1 MDTVISNKYS
11 SVLNEL
17 DIEVSK
23 KLEGEYT
30 VDEIISQ
37 FKNFFFNKM
46 FLDITAIKDYKD
58 LTNLQKLSMSIDMD
72 KVILLLDKDDSISS
86 SEPFLAK
93 LVNMGIYNFTKDQNN
108 LMYLYTNPNVYRDVA
123 YLQKIDTG
131 ENNNTTT
138 DSSYS
143 VSNKRII
150 GIKNITDSAGATS
163 LIYMLKKVLSSYYS
177 VMALEVD
184 KRDLTYFKDKDT
196 LTVKDDEINNIISK
210 YNSIDIFLLDL
221 NKSNK
226 DYLCTDVLYLVE
238 PSILKLNKLA
248 IINPKII
255 NDIKGKKVSDVE
267 LAESVFG
274 IEPNEAIVHSV
285 LVNYL
290 ANQRQGTQSTKTRA
304 EVRGGG
310 RKPWRQKGTGR
321 ARQGSIRAP
330 QWIKG
335 GIALGP
341 KPRSYRYTVNKKER
355 RLALKSALSYKV
367 IDKEL
372 IIVDDIKFE
381 TSKTK
386 EMMNFLKTLNI
397 VNEKVLIVLTELDEN
412 ICLSSR
418 NMGNVK
424 VIRTDEVNTL
434 DVVTADKMVI
444 TASALN
450 KLQEALSNE

>member
-46 FLDITAIKDYKD
+46 FLDITSIKDYKD

-72 KVILLLDKDDSISS
+72 KVILLLDKDDSISD

-138 DSSYS
+138 DSSHS

-226 DYLCTDVLYLVE
+226 EYLCTDVLYLVE

-255 NDIKGKKVSDVE
+255 NDIKGKKVVLNKSLLSESEIADFEVETRIKVYYNIPPLNDKKDNSDILSPLLE
-267 LAESVFG
+267 KLGYIKKSE
-274 IEPNEAIVHSV
+274 EKE
-285 LVNYL
+285 
-290 ANQRQGTQSTKTRA
+290 K
-304 EVRGGG
+304 
-310 RKPWRQKGTGR
+310 KK
-321 ARQGSIRAP
+321 SIF
-330 QWIKG
+330 
-335 GIALGP
+335 
-341 KPRSYRYTVNKKER
+341 
-355 RLALKSALSYKV
+355 
-367 IDKEL
+367 D
-372 IIVDDIKFE
+372 
-381 TSKTK
+381 
-386 EMMNFLKTLNI
+386 FLKF
-397 VNEKVLIVLTELDEN
+397 K
-412 ICLSSR
+412 
-418 NMGNVK
+418 
-424 VIRTDEVNTL
+424 
-434 DVVTADKMVI
+434 
-444 TASALN
+444 
-450 KLQEALSNE
+450 

>member
-72 KVILLLDKDDSISS
+72 KVILLLDKDDSISD
-86 SEPFLAK
+86 SEQFLAK

-108 LMYLYTNPNVYRDVA
+108 LMYLYTNPNIYRDVA

-138 DSSYS
+138 DSSHS

-196 LTVKDDEINNIISK
+196 LTVKDDEINNIINK

-255 NDIKGKKVSDVE
+255 NDIKGKKVVLNKSLLSESEIADFEVETRIKVYYNIPPLNDKKDNSDILSPLLE
-267 LAESVFG
+267 KLGYIKKRE
-274 IEPNEAIVHSV
+274 E
-285 LVNYL
+285 
-290 ANQRQGTQSTKTRA
+290 TK
-304 EVRGGG
+304 
-310 RKPWRQKGTGR
+310 KKK
-321 ARQGSIRAP
+321 SIF
-330 QWIKG
+330 
-335 GIALGP
+335 
-341 KPRSYRYTVNKKER
+341 
-355 RLALKSALSYKV
+355 
-367 IDKEL
+367 D
-372 IIVDDIKFE
+372 
-381 TSKTK
+381 
-386 EMMNFLKTLNI
+386 FLKF
-397 VNEKVLIVLTELDEN
+397 K
-412 ICLSSR
+412 
-418 NMGNVK
+418 
-424 VIRTDEVNTL
+424 
-434 DVVTADKMVI
+434 
-444 TASALN
+444 
-450 KLQEALSNE
+450 

>member
-72 KVILLLDKDDSISS
+72 KVILLLDKDDSISD

-108 LMYLYTNPNVYRDVA
+108 LMYLYTNPNIYRDVA

-138 DSSYS
+138 DSSHS

-196 LTVKDDEINNIISK
+196 LTVKDDEINNIINK

-226 DYLCTDVLYLVE
+226 EYLCTDVLYLVE

-255 NDIKGKKVSDVE
+255 NDIKGKKVVLNKSLLSESEIADFEVETRIKVYYNIPPLNDKKDNSDILSPLLE
-267 LAESVFG
+267 KLGYIKKSE
-274 IEPNEAIVHSV
+274 ETE
-285 LVNYL
+285 
-290 ANQRQGTQSTKTRA
+290 K
-304 EVRGGG
+304 
-310 RKPWRQKGTGR
+310 KK
-321 ARQGSIRAP
+321 SIF
-330 QWIKG
+330 
-335 GIALGP
+335 
-341 KPRSYRYTVNKKER
+341 
-355 RLALKSALSYKV
+355 
-367 IDKEL
+367 D
-372 IIVDDIKFE
+372 
-381 TSKTK
+381 
-386 EMMNFLKTLNI
+386 FLKL
-397 VNEKVLIVLTELDEN
+397 K
-412 ICLSSR
+412 
-418 NMGNVK
+418 
-424 VIRTDEVNTL
+424 
-434 DVVTADKMVI
+434 
-444 TASALN
+444 
-450 KLQEALSNE
+450 

>member
-72 KVILLLDKDDSISS
+72 KVILLLDKDDSISD

-138 DSSYS
+138 DSSHS

-226 DYLCTDVLYLVE
+226 EYLCTDVLYLVE

-255 NDIKGKKVSDVE
+255 NDIKGKKVVLNKSLLSESEIADFEVETRIKVYYNIPPLSDKKDNSDILSPLLE
-267 LAESVFG
+267 KLGYIKKSE
-274 IEPNEAIVHSV
+274 ETE
-285 LVNYL
+285 
-290 ANQRQGTQSTKTRA
+290 K
-304 EVRGGG
+304 
-310 RKPWRQKGTGR
+310 KK
-321 ARQGSIRAP
+321 SIF
-330 QWIKG
+330 
-335 GIALGP
+335 
-341 KPRSYRYTVNKKER
+341 
-355 RLALKSALSYKV
+355 
-367 IDKEL
+367 D
-372 IIVDDIKFE
+372 
-381 TSKTK
+381 
-386 EMMNFLKTLNI
+386 FLKF
-397 VNEKVLIVLTELDEN
+397 K
-412 ICLSSR
+412 
-418 NMGNVK
+418 
-424 VIRTDEVNTL
+424 
-434 DVVTADKMVI
+434 
-444 TASALN
+444 
-450 KLQEALSNE
+450 

>member
-72 KVILLLDKDDSISS
+72 KVILLLDKDDSISD

-108 LMYLYTNPNVYRDVA
+108 LMYLYTNPNVYRDVT

-138 DSSYS
+138 DSSHS

-196 LTVKDDEINNIISK
+196 LTVKDDEINNIINK

-255 NDIKGKKVSDVE
+255 NDIKGKKVVLNKSLLSESEIADFEVETRIKVYYNIPPLNDKKDNSDILSPLLE
-267 LAESVFG
+267 KLGYIKKSE
-274 IEPNEAIVHSV
+274 ETE
-285 LVNYL
+285 
-290 ANQRQGTQSTKTRA
+290 K
-304 EVRGGG
+304 
-310 RKPWRQKGTGR
+310 KK
-321 ARQGSIRAP
+321 SIF
-330 QWIKG
+330 
-335 GIALGP
+335 
-341 KPRSYRYTVNKKER
+341 
-355 RLALKSALSYKV
+355 
-367 IDKEL
+367 D
-372 IIVDDIKFE
+372 
-381 TSKTK
+381 
-386 EMMNFLKTLNI
+386 FLKL
-397 VNEKVLIVLTELDEN
+397 K
-412 ICLSSR
+412 
-418 NMGNVK
+418 
-424 VIRTDEVNTL
+424 
-434 DVVTADKMVI
+434 
-444 TASALN
+444 
-450 KLQEALSNE
+450 

>member
-72 KVILLLDKDDSISS
+72 KVILLLDKDDSISD

-108 LMYLYTNPNVYRDVA
+108 LMYLYTNPNIYRDVA

-138 DSSYS
+138 DSSHS

-255 NDIKGKKVSDVE
+255 NDIKGKKVVLNKSLLSESEIADFEVETKIKVYYNIPPLNDKKDNSDILSPLLE
-267 LAESVFG
+267 KLGYIKKSE
-274 IEPNEAIVHSV
+274 ETE
-285 LVNYL
+285 
-290 ANQRQGTQSTKTRA
+290 K
-304 EVRGGG
+304 
-310 RKPWRQKGTGR
+310 KK
-321 ARQGSIRAP
+321 SIF
-330 QWIKG
+330 
-335 GIALGP
+335 
-341 KPRSYRYTVNKKER
+341 
-355 RLALKSALSYKV
+355 
-367 IDKEL
+367 D
-372 IIVDDIKFE
+372 
-381 TSKTK
+381 
-386 EMMNFLKTLNI
+386 FLKL
-397 VNEKVLIVLTELDEN
+397 K
-412 ICLSSR
+412 
-418 NMGNVK
+418 
-424 VIRTDEVNTL
+424 
-434 DVVTADKMVI
+434 
-444 TASALN
+444 
-450 KLQEALSNE
+450 

>member
-11 SVLNEL
+11 SILNEL

-72 KVILLLDKDDSISS
+72 KVILLLDKDDSISD
-86 SEPFLAK
+86 SESFLAK

-138 DSSYS
+138 DSSHS

-255 NDIKGKKVSDVE
+255 NDIKGKKVVLNKSLLSESEIADFEVETRIKVYYNIPPLNDKKDNSDILSPLLE
-267 LAESVFG
+267 KLGYIKKSE
-274 IEPNEAIVHSV
+274 ETE
-285 LVNYL
+285 
-290 ANQRQGTQSTKTRA
+290 K
-304 EVRGGG
+304 
-310 RKPWRQKGTGR
+310 KK
-321 ARQGSIRAP
+321 SIF
-330 QWIKG
+330 
-335 GIALGP
+335 
-341 KPRSYRYTVNKKER
+341 
-355 RLALKSALSYKV
+355 
-367 IDKEL
+367 D
-372 IIVDDIKFE
+372 
-381 TSKTK
+381 
-386 EMMNFLKTLNI
+386 FLKL
-397 VNEKVLIVLTELDEN
+397 K
-412 ICLSSR
+412 
-418 NMGNVK
+418 
-424 VIRTDEVNTL
+424 
-434 DVVTADKMVI
+434 
-444 TASALN
+444 
-450 KLQEALSNE
+450 

>member
-72 KVILLLDKDDSISS
+72 KVILLLDKDDSISD

-123 YLQKIDTG
+123 YLQKIDAG

-138 DSSYS
+138 DSSHS

-255 NDIKGKKVSDVE
+255 NDIKGKKVVLNKSLLSESEIADFEVETRIKVYYNIPPLNDKKDNSDILSPLLE
-267 LAESVFG
+267 KLGYIKKSE
-274 IEPNEAIVHSV
+274 ETE
-285 LVNYL
+285 
-290 ANQRQGTQSTKTRA
+290 K
-304 EVRGGG
+304 
-310 RKPWRQKGTGR
+310 KK
-321 ARQGSIRAP
+321 SIF
-330 QWIKG
+330 
-335 GIALGP
+335 
-341 KPRSYRYTVNKKER
+341 
-355 RLALKSALSYKV
+355 
-367 IDKEL
+367 D
-372 IIVDDIKFE
+372 
-381 TSKTK
+381 
-386 EMMNFLKTLNI
+386 FLKL
-397 VNEKVLIVLTELDEN
+397 K
-412 ICLSSR
+412 
-418 NMGNVK
+418 
-424 VIRTDEVNTL
+424 
-434 DVVTADKMVI
+434 
-444 TASALN
+444 
-450 KLQEALSNE
+450 

>member
-72 KVILLLDKDDSISS
+72 KVILLLDKDDSISD

-108 LMYLYTNPNVYRDVA
+108 LMYLYTSPNVYRDVA

-138 DSSYS
+138 DSSHS

-255 NDIKGKKVSDVE
+255 NDIKGKKVVLNKSLLSESEIADFEVETRIKVYYNIPPLNDKKDNSDILSPLLE
-267 LAESVFG
+267 KLGYIKKSE
-274 IEPNEAIVHSV
+274 ETE
-285 LVNYL
+285 
-290 ANQRQGTQSTKTRA
+290 K
-304 EVRGGG
+304 
-310 RKPWRQKGTGR
+310 KK
-321 ARQGSIRAP
+321 SIF
-330 QWIKG
+330 
-335 GIALGP
+335 
-341 KPRSYRYTVNKKER
+341 
-355 RLALKSALSYKV
+355 
-367 IDKEL
+367 D
-372 IIVDDIKFE
+372 
-381 TSKTK
+381 
-386 EMMNFLKTLNI
+386 FLKL
-397 VNEKVLIVLTELDEN
+397 K
-412 ICLSSR
+412 
-418 NMGNVK
+418 
-424 VIRTDEVNTL
+424 
-434 DVVTADKMVI
+434 
-444 TASALN
+444 
-450 KLQEALSNE
+450 

>member
-72 KVILLLDKDDSISS
+72 KVILLLDKDDSISD

-138 DSSYS
+138 DSSHS

-226 DYLCTDVLYLVE
+226 EYLCTDVLYLVE

-255 NDIKGKKVSDVE
+255 NDIKGKKVILNKSLLSESEIADFEVETRIKVYYNIPPLNDKKDNSDILSPLLE
-267 LAESVFG
+267 KLGYIKKSE
-274 IEPNEAIVHSV
+274 E
-285 LVNYL
+285 
-290 ANQRQGTQSTKTRA
+290 TK
-304 EVRGGG
+304 
-310 RKPWRQKGTGR
+310 KKK
-321 ARQGSIRAP
+321 SIF
-330 QWIKG
+330 
-335 GIALGP
+335 
-341 KPRSYRYTVNKKER
+341 
-355 RLALKSALSYKV
+355 
-367 IDKEL
+367 D
-372 IIVDDIKFE
+372 
-381 TSKTK
+381 
-386 EMMNFLKTLNI
+386 FLKL
-397 VNEKVLIVLTELDEN
+397 K
-412 ICLSSR
+412 
-418 NMGNVK
+418 
-424 VIRTDEVNTL
+424 
-434 DVVTADKMVI
+434 
-444 TASALN
+444 
-450 KLQEALSNE
+450 

>member
-72 KVILLLDKDDSISS
+72 KVILLLDKDDSISD
-86 SEPFLAK
+86 SEQFLAK

-108 LMYLYTNPNVYRDVA
+108 LMYLYTNPNIYRDVA

-138 DSSYS
+138 DSSHS

-196 LTVKDDEINNIISK
+196 LTVKDDEINNIINK

-255 NDIKGKKVSDVE
+255 NDIKGKKVVLNKSLLSESEIADFEVETRIKVYYNIPPLNDKKDNSDILSPLLE
-267 LAESVFG
+267 KLGYIKKSE
-274 IEPNEAIVHSV
+274 ETE
-285 LVNYL
+285 
-290 ANQRQGTQSTKTRA
+290 K
-304 EVRGGG
+304 
-310 RKPWRQKGTGR
+310 KK
-321 ARQGSIRAP
+321 SIF
-330 QWIKG
+330 
-335 GIALGP
+335 
-341 KPRSYRYTVNKKER
+341 
-355 RLALKSALSYKV
+355 
-367 IDKEL
+367 D
-372 IIVDDIKFE
+372 
-381 TSKTK
+381 
-386 EMMNFLKTLNI
+386 FLKF
-397 VNEKVLIVLTELDEN
+397 K
-412 ICLSSR
+412 
-418 NMGNVK
+418 
-424 VIRTDEVNTL
+424 
-434 DVVTADKMVI
+434 
-444 TASALN
+444 
-450 KLQEALSNE
+450 

>member
-72 KVILLLDKDDSISS
+72 KVILLLDKDDNISD

-138 DSSYS
+138 DSSHS

-226 DYLCTDVLYLVE
+226 EYLCTDVLYLVE

-255 NDIKGKKVSDVE
+255 NDIKGKKVVLNKSLLSESEIADFEVETRIKVYYNIPPLNDKKDNSDILSPLLE
-267 LAESVFG
+267 KLGYIKKSE
-274 IEPNEAIVHSV
+274 ETE
-285 LVNYL
+285 
-290 ANQRQGTQSTKTRA
+290 K
-304 EVRGGG
+304 
-310 RKPWRQKGTGR
+310 KK
-321 ARQGSIRAP
+321 SIF
-330 QWIKG
+330 
-335 GIALGP
+335 
-341 KPRSYRYTVNKKER
+341 
-355 RLALKSALSYKV
+355 
-367 IDKEL
+367 D
-372 IIVDDIKFE
+372 
-381 TSKTK
+381 
-386 EMMNFLKTLNI
+386 FLKF
-397 VNEKVLIVLTELDEN
+397 K
-412 ICLSSR
+412 
-418 NMGNVK
+418 
-424 VIRTDEVNTL
+424 
-434 DVVTADKMVI
+434 
-444 TASALN
+444 
-450 KLQEALSNE
+450 

>member
-72 KVILLLDKDDSISS
+72 KVILLLDKDDSISD

-255 NDIKGKKVSDVE
+255 NDIKGKKVVLNKSLLSESEIADFEVE
-267 LAESVFG
+267 TRIKVYYNIPPLNDKKDNS
-274 IEPNEAIVHSV
+274 NV
-285 LVNYL
+285 LSPLLEKLGYIKK
-290 ANQRQGTQSTKTRA
+290 SEETK
-304 EVRGGG
+304 
-310 RKPWRQKGTGR
+310 KKK
-321 ARQGSIRAP
+321 SIF
-330 QWIKG
+330 
-335 GIALGP
+335 
-341 KPRSYRYTVNKKER
+341 
-355 RLALKSALSYKV
+355 
-367 IDKEL
+367 D
-372 IIVDDIKFE
+372 
-381 TSKTK
+381 
-386 EMMNFLKTLNI
+386 FLKL
-397 VNEKVLIVLTELDEN
+397 K
-412 ICLSSR
+412 
-418 NMGNVK
+418 
-424 VIRTDEVNTL
+424 
-434 DVVTADKMVI
+434 
-444 TASALN
+444 
-450 KLQEALSNE
+450 

>member
-58 LTNLQKLSMSIDMD
+58 LTTLQKLSMSIDMD
-72 KVILLLDKDDSISS
+72 KVILLLDKDDSISD

-138 DSSYS
+138 DSSHS

-226 DYLCTDVLYLVE
+226 EYLCTDVLYLVE

-255 NDIKGKKVSDVE
+255 NDIKGKKVVLNKSLLSESEIADFEVETRIKVYYNIPPLNDKKDNSDILSPLLE
-267 LAESVFG
+267 KLGYIKKSE
-274 IEPNEAIVHSV
+274 ETE
-285 LVNYL
+285 
-290 ANQRQGTQSTKTRA
+290 K
-304 EVRGGG
+304 
-310 RKPWRQKGTGR
+310 KK
-321 ARQGSIRAP
+321 SIF
-330 QWIKG
+330 
-335 GIALGP
+335 
-341 KPRSYRYTVNKKER
+341 
-355 RLALKSALSYKV
+355 
-367 IDKEL
+367 D
-372 IIVDDIKFE
+372 
-381 TSKTK
+381 
-386 EMMNFLKTLNI
+386 FLKL
-397 VNEKVLIVLTELDEN
+397 K
-412 ICLSSR
+412 
-418 NMGNVK
+418 
-424 VIRTDEVNTL
+424 
-434 DVVTADKMVI
+434 
-444 TASALN
+444 
-450 KLQEALSNE
+450 

>member
-72 KVILLLDKDDSISS
+72 KVILLLDKDDSISN

-138 DSSYS
+138 DSSHS

-226 DYLCTDVLYLVE
+226 EYLCTDVLYLVE

-255 NDIKGKKVSDVE
+255 NDIKGKKVVLNKSILSESEIADFEVETRIKVYYNIPPLNDKKDNSDILSPLLE
-267 LAESVFG
+267 KLGYIKKSE
-274 IEPNEAIVHSV
+274 ETE
-285 LVNYL
+285 
-290 ANQRQGTQSTKTRA
+290 K
-304 EVRGGG
+304 
-310 RKPWRQKGTGR
+310 KK
-321 ARQGSIRAP
+321 SIF
-330 QWIKG
+330 
-335 GIALGP
+335 
-341 KPRSYRYTVNKKER
+341 
-355 RLALKSALSYKV
+355 
-367 IDKEL
+367 D
-372 IIVDDIKFE
+372 
-381 TSKTK
+381 
-386 EMMNFLKTLNI
+386 FLKL
-397 VNEKVLIVLTELDEN
+397 K
-412 ICLSSR
+412 
-418 NMGNVK
+418 
-424 VIRTDEVNTL
+424 
-434 DVVTADKMVI
+434 
-444 TASALN
+444 
-450 KLQEALSNE
+450 

>member
-72 KVILLLDKDDSISS
+72 KVILLLDKDDSISD

-138 DSSYS
+138 DSSHS

-196 LTVKDDEINNIISK
+196 LTVKDDEINNIICK

-226 DYLCTDVLYLVE
+226 EYLCTDVLYLVE

-248 IINPKII
+248 MINPKII
-255 NDIKGKKVSDVE
+255 NDIKGKKVVLNKSLLSEPEIADFEVETRIKVYYNIPPLNDKKDNSDILSPLLE
-267 LAESVFG
+267 KLGYIKKSE
-274 IEPNEAIVHSV
+274 ETE
-285 LVNYL
+285 
-290 ANQRQGTQSTKTRA
+290 K
-304 EVRGGG
+304 
-310 RKPWRQKGTGR
+310 KK
-321 ARQGSIRAP
+321 SIF
-330 QWIKG
+330 
-335 GIALGP
+335 
-341 KPRSYRYTVNKKER
+341 
-355 RLALKSALSYKV
+355 
-367 IDKEL
+367 D
-372 IIVDDIKFE
+372 
-381 TSKTK
+381 
-386 EMMNFLKTLNI
+386 FLKF
-397 VNEKVLIVLTELDEN
+397 K
-412 ICLSSR
+412 
-418 NMGNVK
+418 
-424 VIRTDEVNTL
+424 
-434 DVVTADKMVI
+434 
-444 TASALN
+444 
-450 KLQEALSNE
+450 

>member
-72 KVILLLDKDDSISS
+72 KVILLLDKDDSISD

-108 LMYLYTNPNVYRDVA
+108 LMYLYTNPNIYRDVA

-138 DSSYS
+138 DSSHS

-150 GIKNITDSAGATS
+150 GIKNITDSAGSTS

-177 VMALEVD
+177 VMVLEVN
-184 KRDLTYFKDKDT
+184 KRDFTYFKDNDA
-196 LTVKDDEINNIISK
+196 LTVKEDEISNVMDK
-210 YNSIDIFLLDL
+210 YNNIDIFLLDL

-226 DYLCTDVLYLVE
+226 DYLCTDVLYLIE

-248 IINPKII
+248 MLNPKLI
-255 NDIKGKKVSDVE
+255 NDIKGKMVVLNK
-267 LAESVFG
+267 
-274 IEPNEAIVHSV
+274 SV
-285 LVNYL
+285 LSKSEQ
-290 ANQRQGTQSTKTRA
+290 ADF
-304 EVRGGG
+304 EVE
-310 RKPWRQKGTGR
+310 TG
-321 ARQGSIRAP
+321 
-330 QWIKG
+330 IKVFYN
-335 GIALGP
+335 IPPLNDKKDNSDILLPLLEKLG
-341 KPRSYRYTVNKKER
+341 YIKKEEEQEKK
-355 RLALKSALSYKV
+355 KS
-367 IDKEL
+367 IFD
-372 IIVDDIKFE
+372 
-381 TSKTK
+381 
-386 EMMNFLKTLNI
+386 FLKF
-397 VNEKVLIVLTELDEN
+397 K
-412 ICLSSR
+412 
-418 NMGNVK
+418 
-424 VIRTDEVNTL
+424 
-434 DVVTADKMVI
+434 
-444 TASALN
+444 
-450 KLQEALSNE
+450 

>member
-72 KVILLLDKDDSISS
+72 KVILLLDKDDSISD

-108 LMYLYTNPNVYRDVA
+108 LMYLYTNPNIYRDVA

-138 DSSYS
+138 DSSHS

-177 VMALEVD
+177 VMAFEVD

-196 LTVKDDEINNIISK
+196 LTVKDDEINNIINK

-255 NDIKGKKVSDVE
+255 NDIKGKKVVLNKSLLSESEIADFEVETRIKVYYNIPPLNDKKDNSDILSPLLE
-267 LAESVFG
+267 KLGYIKKSE
-274 IEPNEAIVHSV
+274 ETE
-285 LVNYL
+285 
-290 ANQRQGTQSTKTRA
+290 K
-304 EVRGGG
+304 
-310 RKPWRQKGTGR
+310 KK
-321 ARQGSIRAP
+321 SIF
-330 QWIKG
+330 
-335 GIALGP
+335 
-341 KPRSYRYTVNKKER
+341 
-355 RLALKSALSYKV
+355 
-367 IDKEL
+367 D
-372 IIVDDIKFE
+372 
-381 TSKTK
+381 
-386 EMMNFLKTLNI
+386 FLKL
-397 VNEKVLIVLTELDEN
+397 K
-412 ICLSSR
+412 
-418 NMGNVK
+418 
-424 VIRTDEVNTL
+424 
-434 DVVTADKMVI
+434 
-444 TASALN
+444 
-450 KLQEALSNE
+450 

>member
-72 KVILLLDKDDSISS
+72 KVILLLDKDDSISD

-108 LMYLYTNPNVYRDVA
+108 LMYLYTNPNIYRDVA

-138 DSSYS
+138 DSSHS

-196 LTVKDDEINNIISK
+196 LTVKDDEINNIINK

-255 NDIKGKKVSDVE
+255 NDIKGKKVVLNKSLLSESEIADFEVE
-267 LAESVFG
+267 TRIKVYYNIPPLNDKKDNS
-274 IEPNEAIVHSV
+274 NV
-285 LVNYL
+285 LSPLLEKLGYIKK
-290 ANQRQGTQSTKTRA
+290 SEETK
-304 EVRGGG
+304 
-310 RKPWRQKGTGR
+310 KKK
-321 ARQGSIRAP
+321 SIF
-330 QWIKG
+330 
-335 GIALGP
+335 
-341 KPRSYRYTVNKKER
+341 
-355 RLALKSALSYKV
+355 
-367 IDKEL
+367 D
-372 IIVDDIKFE
+372 
-381 TSKTK
+381 
-386 EMMNFLKTLNI
+386 FLKF
-397 VNEKVLIVLTELDEN
+397 K
-412 ICLSSR
+412 
-418 NMGNVK
+418 
-424 VIRTDEVNTL
+424 
-434 DVVTADKMVI
+434 
-444 TASALN
+444 
-450 KLQEALSNE
+450 

>member
-72 KVILLLDKDDSISS
+72 KVILLLDKDDSISD

-138 DSSYS
+138 DSSHS

-150 GIKNITDSAGATS
+150 GIKNITDSAGSTS
-163 LIYMLKKVLSSYYS
+163 LIKMLKKVLSSNYS
-177 VMALEVD
+177 VMVLEVN
-184 KRDLTYFKDKDT
+184 KRDFTYFKDNDA
-196 LTVKDDEINNIISK
+196 LTVKEDEISNVMDK
-210 YNSIDIFLLDL
+210 YNNIDIFLLDL

-226 DYLCTDVLYLVE
+226 DYLCTDVLYLIE

-248 IINPKII
+248 MLNPKLI
-255 NDIKGKKVSDVE
+255 NDIKGKMVVLNK
-267 LAESVFG
+267 
-274 IEPNEAIVHSV
+274 SV
-285 LVNYL
+285 LSKSEQ
-290 ANQRQGTQSTKTRA
+290 ADF
-304 EVRGGG
+304 EVE
-310 RKPWRQKGTGR
+310 TG
-321 ARQGSIRAP
+321 
-330 QWIKG
+330 IKVFYN
-335 GIALGP
+335 IPPLNDKKDNSDILLPLLEKLG
-341 KPRSYRYTVNKKER
+341 YIKKE
-355 RLALKSALSYKV
+355 
-367 IDKEL
+367 E
-372 IIVDDIKFE
+372 E
-381 TSKTK
+381 Q
-386 EMMNFLKTLNI
+386 
-397 VNEKVLIVLTELDEN
+397 EK
-412 ICLSSR
+412 
-418 NMGNVK
+418 K
-424 VIRTDEVNTL
+424 IRSD
-434 DVVTADKMVI
+434 
-444 TASALN
+444 
-450 KLQEALSNE
+450 

>member
-72 KVILLLDKDDSISS
+72 KVILLLDKDDSISN

-108 LMYLYTNPNVYRDVA
+108 LMYLYTNPNIYRDVA

-138 DSSYS
+138 DSSHS

-226 DYLCTDVLYLVE
+226 EYLCTDVLYLVE

-255 NDIKGKKVSDVE
+255 NDIKGKKVVLNKSLLSESEIADFEVETRIKVYYNIPPLNDKKDNSDILSPLLE
-267 LAESVFG
+267 KLGYIKKSE
-274 IEPNEAIVHSV
+274 ETE
-285 LVNYL
+285 
-290 ANQRQGTQSTKTRA
+290 K
-304 EVRGGG
+304 
-310 RKPWRQKGTGR
+310 KK
-321 ARQGSIRAP
+321 SIF
-330 QWIKG
+330 
-335 GIALGP
+335 
-341 KPRSYRYTVNKKER
+341 
-355 RLALKSALSYKV
+355 
-367 IDKEL
+367 D
-372 IIVDDIKFE
+372 
-381 TSKTK
+381 
-386 EMMNFLKTLNI
+386 FLKL
-397 VNEKVLIVLTELDEN
+397 K
-412 ICLSSR
+412 
-418 NMGNVK
+418 
-424 VIRTDEVNTL
+424 
-434 DVVTADKMVI
+434 
-444 TASALN
+444 
-450 KLQEALSNE
+450 

>member
-72 KVILLLDKDDSISS
+72 KVILLLDKDDSISD

-138 DSSYS
+138 DSSHS

-196 LTVKDDEINNIISK
+196 LTVKDDEINNIINM

-255 NDIKGKKVSDVE
+255 NDIKGKKVVLNKSILSESEIADFEVETRIKVYYNIPPLNDKKDNSDILSPLLE
-267 LAESVFG
+267 KLGYIKKSE
-274 IEPNEAIVHSV
+274 ETE
-285 LVNYL
+285 
-290 ANQRQGTQSTKTRA
+290 K
-304 EVRGGG
+304 
-310 RKPWRQKGTGR
+310 KK
-321 ARQGSIRAP
+321 SIF
-330 QWIKG
+330 
-335 GIALGP
+335 
-341 KPRSYRYTVNKKER
+341 
-355 RLALKSALSYKV
+355 
-367 IDKEL
+367 D
-372 IIVDDIKFE
+372 
-381 TSKTK
+381 
-386 EMMNFLKTLNI
+386 FLKL
-397 VNEKVLIVLTELDEN
+397 K
-412 ICLSSR
+412 
-418 NMGNVK
+418 
-424 VIRTDEVNTL
+424 
-434 DVVTADKMVI
+434 
-444 TASALN
+444 
-450 KLQEALSNE
+450 

>member
-72 KVILLLDKDDSISS
+72 KVILLLDKDDSISD

-255 NDIKGKKVSDVE
+255 NDIKGKKVVLNKSLLSESEIADFEVETRIKVYYNIPPLNDKKDNSDILSPLLE
-267 LAESVFG
+267 KLGYIKKSE
-274 IEPNEAIVHSV
+274 EKE
-285 LVNYL
+285 
-290 ANQRQGTQSTKTRA
+290 K
-304 EVRGGG
+304 
-310 RKPWRQKGTGR
+310 KK
-321 ARQGSIRAP
+321 SIF
-330 QWIKG
+330 
-335 GIALGP
+335 
-341 KPRSYRYTVNKKER
+341 
-355 RLALKSALSYKV
+355 
-367 IDKEL
+367 D
-372 IIVDDIKFE
+372 
-381 TSKTK
+381 
-386 EMMNFLKTLNI
+386 FLKL
-397 VNEKVLIVLTELDEN
+397 K
-412 ICLSSR
+412 
-418 NMGNVK
+418 
-424 VIRTDEVNTL
+424 
-434 DVVTADKMVI
+434 
-444 TASALN
+444 
-450 KLQEALSNE
+450 

>member
-72 KVILLLDKDDSISS
+72 KVILLLDKDDSISD

-196 LTVKDDEINNIISK
+196 LTVKDDEINNIINK

-255 NDIKGKKVSDVE
+255 NDIKGKKVVLNKSLLSESEIADFEVETRIKVYYNIPPLNDKKDNSDILSPLLE
-267 LAESVFG
+267 KLGYIKKSE
-274 IEPNEAIVHSV
+274 ETE
-285 LVNYL
+285 
-290 ANQRQGTQSTKTRA
+290 K
-304 EVRGGG
+304 
-310 RKPWRQKGTGR
+310 KK
-321 ARQGSIRAP
+321 SIF
-330 QWIKG
+330 
-335 GIALGP
+335 
-341 KPRSYRYTVNKKER
+341 
-355 RLALKSALSYKV
+355 
-367 IDKEL
+367 D
-372 IIVDDIKFE
+372 
-381 TSKTK
+381 
-386 EMMNFLKTLNI
+386 FLKL
-397 VNEKVLIVLTELDEN
+397 K
-412 ICLSSR
+412 
-418 NMGNVK
+418 
-424 VIRTDEVNTL
+424 
-434 DVVTADKMVI
+434 
-444 TASALN
+444 
-450 KLQEALSNE
+450 

>member
-1 MDTVISNKYS
+1 MDTVISNKYN

-72 KVILLLDKDDSISS
+72 KVILLLDKDDSISD

-138 DSSYS
+138 DSSHS

-255 NDIKGKKVSDVE
+255 NDIKGKKVVLNKSLLSESEIADFEVETRIKVYYNIPPLNDKKDNSDILSPLLE
-267 LAESVFG
+267 KLGYIKKSE
-274 IEPNEAIVHSV
+274 ETE
-285 LVNYL
+285 
-290 ANQRQGTQSTKTRA
+290 K
-304 EVRGGG
+304 
-310 RKPWRQKGTGR
+310 KK
-321 ARQGSIRAP
+321 SIF
-330 QWIKG
+330 
-335 GIALGP
+335 
-341 KPRSYRYTVNKKER
+341 
-355 RLALKSALSYKV
+355 
-367 IDKEL
+367 D
-372 IIVDDIKFE
+372 
-381 TSKTK
+381 
-386 EMMNFLKTLNI
+386 FLKL
-397 VNEKVLIVLTELDEN
+397 K
-412 ICLSSR
+412 
-418 NMGNVK
+418 
-424 VIRTDEVNTL
+424 
-434 DVVTADKMVI
+434 
-444 TASALN
+444 
-450 KLQEALSNE
+450 

>member
-37 FKNFFFNKM
+37 FKNLFFNKM

-72 KVILLLDKDDSISS
+72 KVILLLDKDDSISD
-86 SEPFLAK
+86 SESFLAK

-138 DSSYS
+138 DSSHS

-226 DYLCTDVLYLVE
+226 EYLCTDVLYLVE

-255 NDIKGKKVSDVE
+255 NDIKGKKVVLNKSLLSESEIADFEVETRIKVYYNIPPLNDKKDNSDILSPLLE
-267 LAESVFG
+267 KLGYIKKSE
-274 IEPNEAIVHSV
+274 ETE
-285 LVNYL
+285 
-290 ANQRQGTQSTKTRA
+290 K
-304 EVRGGG
+304 
-310 RKPWRQKGTGR
+310 KK
-321 ARQGSIRAP
+321 SIF
-330 QWIKG
+330 
-335 GIALGP
+335 
-341 KPRSYRYTVNKKER
+341 
-355 RLALKSALSYKV
+355 
-367 IDKEL
+367 D
-372 IIVDDIKFE
+372 
-381 TSKTK
+381 
-386 EMMNFLKTLNI
+386 FLKL
-397 VNEKVLIVLTELDEN
+397 K
-412 ICLSSR
+412 
-418 NMGNVK
+418 
-424 VIRTDEVNTL
+424 
-434 DVVTADKMVI
+434 
-444 TASALN
+444 
-450 KLQEALSNE
+450 

>member
-255 NDIKGKKVSDVE
+255 NDIKGKKVVLNKSLLSESEIADFEVETRIKVYYNIPPLNDKKDNSDILSPLLE
-267 LAESVFG
+267 KLGYIKKSE
-274 IEPNEAIVHSV
+274 ETE
-285 LVNYL
+285 
-290 ANQRQGTQSTKTRA
+290 K
-304 EVRGGG
+304 
-310 RKPWRQKGTGR
+310 KK
-321 ARQGSIRAP
+321 SIF
-330 QWIKG
+330 
-335 GIALGP
+335 
-341 KPRSYRYTVNKKER
+341 
-355 RLALKSALSYKV
+355 
-367 IDKEL
+367 D
-372 IIVDDIKFE
+372 
-381 TSKTK
+381 
-386 EMMNFLKTLNI
+386 FLKL
-397 VNEKVLIVLTELDEN
+397 K
-412 ICLSSR
+412 
-418 NMGNVK
+418 
-424 VIRTDEVNTL
+424 
-434 DVVTADKMVI
+434 
-444 TASALN
+444 
-450 KLQEALSNE
+450 

>member
-72 KVILLLDKDDSISS
+72 KVILLLDKDDSISD

-138 DSSYS
+138 DSSHS

-226 DYLCTDVLYLVE
+226 EYLCTDVLYLVE

-255 NDIKGKKVSDVE
+255 NDIKGKKVILNKSLLSESEIADFEVETRIKVYYNIPPLNDKKDNSDILSPLLE
-267 LAESVFG
+267 KLGYIKKSE
-274 IEPNEAIVHSV
+274 ETE
-285 LVNYL
+285 
-290 ANQRQGTQSTKTRA
+290 K
-304 EVRGGG
+304 
-310 RKPWRQKGTGR
+310 KK
-321 ARQGSIRAP
+321 SIF
-330 QWIKG
+330 
-335 GIALGP
+335 
-341 KPRSYRYTVNKKER
+341 
-355 RLALKSALSYKV
+355 
-367 IDKEL
+367 D
-372 IIVDDIKFE
+372 
-381 TSKTK
+381 
-386 EMMNFLKTLNI
+386 FLKF
-397 VNEKVLIVLTELDEN
+397 K
-412 ICLSSR
+412 
-418 NMGNVK
+418 
-424 VIRTDEVNTL
+424 
-434 DVVTADKMVI
+434 
-444 TASALN
+444 
-450 KLQEALSNE
+450 

>member
-72 KVILLLDKDDSISS
+72 KVILLLDKDDSISD

-138 DSSYS
+138 DSSHS

-226 DYLCTDVLYLVE
+226 EYLCTDVLYLVE

-255 NDIKGKKVSDVE
+255 NDIKGKKVVLNKSLLSESEIADFEVETRIKVYYNIPPLNDKKDNSDILSPLLE
-267 LAESVFG
+267 KLGYIKKSE
-274 IEPNEAIVHSV
+274 EKE
-285 LVNYL
+285 
-290 ANQRQGTQSTKTRA
+290 K
-304 EVRGGG
+304 
-310 RKPWRQKGTGR
+310 KK
-321 ARQGSIRAP
+321 SIF
-330 QWIKG
+330 
-335 GIALGP
+335 
-341 KPRSYRYTVNKKER
+341 
-355 RLALKSALSYKV
+355 
-367 IDKEL
+367 D
-372 IIVDDIKFE
+372 
-381 TSKTK
+381 
-386 EMMNFLKTLNI
+386 FLKF
-397 VNEKVLIVLTELDEN
+397 K
-412 ICLSSR
+412 
-418 NMGNVK
+418 
-424 VIRTDEVNTL
+424 
-434 DVVTADKMVI
+434 
-444 TASALN
+444 
-450 KLQEALSNE
+450 

>member
-11 SVLNEL
+11 SILNEL

-72 KVILLLDKDDSISS
+72 KVILLLDKDDSISD

-108 LMYLYTNPNVYRDVA
+108 LMYLYTNPNIYRDVA

-138 DSSYS
+138 DSSHS

-196 LTVKDDEINNIISK
+196 LTVKDDEINNIINK

-255 NDIKGKKVSDVE
+255 NDIKGKKVVLNKSLLSESEIADFEVETRIKVYYNIPPLNDKKDNSDILSPLLE
-267 LAESVFG
+267 KLGYIKKSE
-274 IEPNEAIVHSV
+274 E
-285 LVNYL
+285 
-290 ANQRQGTQSTKTRA
+290 TK
-304 EVRGGG
+304 
-310 RKPWRQKGTGR
+310 KKK
-321 ARQGSIRAP
+321 SIF
-330 QWIKG
+330 
-335 GIALGP
+335 
-341 KPRSYRYTVNKKER
+341 
-355 RLALKSALSYKV
+355 
-367 IDKEL
+367 D
-372 IIVDDIKFE
+372 
-381 TSKTK
+381 
-386 EMMNFLKTLNI
+386 FLKF
-397 VNEKVLIVLTELDEN
+397 K
-412 ICLSSR
+412 
-418 NMGNVK
+418 
-424 VIRTDEVNTL
+424 
-434 DVVTADKMVI
+434 
-444 TASALN
+444 
-450 KLQEALSNE
+450 

>member
-72 KVILLLDKDDSISS
+72 KVILLLDKDDSISD

-123 YLQKIDTG
+123 YLQKIDTD

-138 DSSYS
+138 DSSHS

-226 DYLCTDVLYLVE
+226 EYLCTDVLYLVE

-255 NDIKGKKVSDVE
+255 NDIKGKKVVLNKSLLSESEIADFEVETRIKVYYNIPPLNDKKDNSDILSPLLE
-267 LAESVFG
+267 KLGYIKKSE
-274 IEPNEAIVHSV
+274 ETE
-285 LVNYL
+285 
-290 ANQRQGTQSTKTRA
+290 K
-304 EVRGGG
+304 
-310 RKPWRQKGTGR
+310 KK
-321 ARQGSIRAP
+321 SIF
-330 QWIKG
+330 
-335 GIALGP
+335 
-341 KPRSYRYTVNKKER
+341 
-355 RLALKSALSYKV
+355 
-367 IDKEL
+367 D
-372 IIVDDIKFE
+372 
-381 TSKTK
+381 
-386 EMMNFLKTLNI
+386 FLKF
-397 VNEKVLIVLTELDEN
+397 K
-412 ICLSSR
+412 
-418 NMGNVK
+418 
-424 VIRTDEVNTL
+424 
-434 DVVTADKMVI
+434 
-444 TASALN
+444 
-450 KLQEALSNE
+450 

>member
-72 KVILLLDKDDSISS
+72 KVILLLDKDDSISD

-108 LMYLYTNPNVYRDVA
+108 LMYLYTNPNIYRDVA

-138 DSSYS
+138 DSSHS

-196 LTVKDDEINNIISK
+196 LTVKDDEINNIINK

-226 DYLCTDVLYLVE
+226 EYLCTDVLYLVE

-255 NDIKGKKVSDVE
+255 NDIKGKKVVLNKSLLSESEIADFEVETRIKVYYNIPPLNDKKDNSDILSPLLE
-267 LAESVFG
+267 KLGYIKKSE
-274 IEPNEAIVHSV
+274 EKE
-285 LVNYL
+285 
-290 ANQRQGTQSTKTRA
+290 K
-304 EVRGGG
+304 
-310 RKPWRQKGTGR
+310 KK
-321 ARQGSIRAP
+321 SIF
-330 QWIKG
+330 
-335 GIALGP
+335 
-341 KPRSYRYTVNKKER
+341 
-355 RLALKSALSYKV
+355 
-367 IDKEL
+367 D
-372 IIVDDIKFE
+372 
-381 TSKTK
+381 
-386 EMMNFLKTLNI
+386 FLKF
-397 VNEKVLIVLTELDEN
+397 K
-412 ICLSSR
+412 
-418 NMGNVK
+418 
-424 VIRTDEVNTL
+424 
-434 DVVTADKMVI
+434 
-444 TASALN
+444 
-450 KLQEALSNE
+450 

>member
-210 YNSIDIFLLDL
+210 YNSIYIFLLDL

-255 NDIKGKKVSDVE
+255 NDIKGKKVVLNKSLLSESEIADFEVETRIKVYYNIPPLNDKKDNSDILSPLLE
-267 LAESVFG
+267 KLGYIKKSE
-274 IEPNEAIVHSV
+274 E
-285 LVNYL
+285 
-290 ANQRQGTQSTKTRA
+290 TK
-304 EVRGGG
+304 
-310 RKPWRQKGTGR
+310 KKK
-321 ARQGSIRAP
+321 SIF
-330 QWIKG
+330 
-335 GIALGP
+335 
-341 KPRSYRYTVNKKER
+341 
-355 RLALKSALSYKV
+355 
-367 IDKEL
+367 D
-372 IIVDDIKFE
+372 
-381 TSKTK
+381 
-386 EMMNFLKTLNI
+386 FLKF
-397 VNEKVLIVLTELDEN
+397 K
-412 ICLSSR
+412 
-418 NMGNVK
+418 
-424 VIRTDEVNTL
+424 
-434 DVVTADKMVI
+434 
-444 TASALN
+444 
-450 KLQEALSNE
+450 

>member
-72 KVILLLDKDDSISS
+72 KVILLLDKDDSISD

-108 LMYLYTNPNVYRDVA
+108 LMYLYTNPNIYRDVA

-138 DSSYS
+138 DSSHS

-163 LIYMLKKVLSSYYS
+163 LIYMLKKVLCSYCS

-196 LTVKDDEINNIISK
+196 LTVKDDEINNIINK

-255 NDIKGKKVSDVE
+255 NDIKGKKVVLNKSLLSESEIADFEVETRIKVYYNIPPLNDKKDNSDILSPLLE
-267 LAESVFG
+267 KLGYIKKSE
-274 IEPNEAIVHSV
+274 ETE
-285 LVNYL
+285 
-290 ANQRQGTQSTKTRA
+290 K
-304 EVRGGG
+304 
-310 RKPWRQKGTGR
+310 KK
-321 ARQGSIRAP
+321 SIF
-330 QWIKG
+330 
-335 GIALGP
+335 
-341 KPRSYRYTVNKKER
+341 
-355 RLALKSALSYKV
+355 
-367 IDKEL
+367 D
-372 IIVDDIKFE
+372 
-381 TSKTK
+381 
-386 EMMNFLKTLNI
+386 FLKF
-397 VNEKVLIVLTELDEN
+397 K
-412 ICLSSR
+412 
-418 NMGNVK
+418 
-424 VIRTDEVNTL
+424 
-434 DVVTADKMVI
+434 
-444 TASALN
+444 
-450 KLQEALSNE
+450 